1 MLNVFIS
8 GLERQSGKTIVT
20 AGLAAT
26 MQSLSYP
33 TSVYKPIQTGATELN
48 GFKSSPDLALIK
60 RVDSNITQVQLI

>member
-26 MQSLSYP
+26 MQRVAYT
-33 TSVYKPIQTGATELN
+33 TSDYKPIQTGGTELS
-48 GFKSSPDLALIK
+48 GFKSKPD
-60 RVDSNITQVQLI
+60 

>member
-26 MQSLSYP
+26 MQSLSYS
-33 TSVYKPIQTGATELN
+33 TSVYKPIQTGAT
-48 GFKSSPDLALIK
+48 
-60 RVDSNITQVQLI
+60 